1 MDPNKTFVS
10 VPGLGNKEE
19 PGHLNEHRLPFIGF
33 LPNRVRNHFIAMVGE
48 FIGTFLFLFFAFSG
62 TQVANAAAAGANAG
76 SEELA
81 QVPNAPVLMY
91 IALAFGF
98 SLAVNAWV
106 FFRISGGLFN
116 PAVTLGLAMIGAI
129 NWVRALLTF
138 IAQILGAIASAAVV
152 SALFPGP
159 LAVSTN
165 LSAGTSLAR
174 GLFIEMFLTA
184 ELVFTIFMLA
194 AEKHKATFIAPVGIG
209 LALFIAE
216 LSGVFFTGGS
226 LNPARSFGPCV
237 VLRSFPSAHWIYWLG
252 PALGALLAVG
262 FYRFVKVL
270 EYETANPGQ
279 DFNEHEAEH
288 FDFDEDNAATGADVA
303 RPVPTGLSPI
313 NSAASRDSAQ
323 QIPGFGDRLSQTPPG
338 TGVPSAPN
346 VSGLAASPSAPGAP
360 LTRSEKSHDDDTGNR
375 KEQPNTRRKSDS
387 DTFSTA
393 KTPSLNEVPPTPSK
407 LPGEM
412 VIAGKPYVPSVKGDE
427 KRETAPAAK
436 EERHDTTPSK
446 DDKCDPAP
454 PKDEK
459 HGALP
464 TTNEKPCVAP
474 LKAESRDAAPRKD
487 EKRDVPLSK
496 DKDAGSVAPAGVNGK
511 PTLAVP

>member
-1 MDPNKTFVS
+1 

-19 PGHLNEHRLPFIGF
+19 PGHLNEHRLPYIGF

-62 TQVANAAAAGANAG
+62 TQVANAAASGANTG

-116 PAVTLGLAMIGAI
+116 PAVTLGLALIGAI
-129 NWVRALLTF
+129 TWMRALLTF
-138 IAQILGAIASAAVV
+138 IAQILGAIASAGVV

-165 LSAGTSLAR
+165 LSAGTSVAR

-209 LALFIAE
+209 LALFVAE

-237 VLRSFPSAHWIYWLG
+237 VLRSFPGVHWIYWLG
-252 PALGALLAVG
+252 PALGSLLAVG

-279 DFNEHEAEH
+279 DFNEQEAER
-288 FDFDEDNAATGADVA
+288 FQFDEDNAATGADVA
-303 RPVPTGLSPI
+303 RP
-313 NSAASRDSAQ
+313 
-323 QIPGFGDRLSQTPPG
+323 
-338 TGVPSAPN
+338 
-346 VSGLAASPSAPGAP
+346 
-360 LTRSEKSHDDDTGNR
+360 
-375 KEQPNTRRKSDS
+375 
-387 DTFSTA
+387 
-393 KTPSLNEVPPTPSK
+393 
-407 LPGEM
+407 
-412 VIAGKPYVPSVKGDE
+412 
-427 KRETAPAAK
+427 
-436 EERHDTTPSK
+436 
-446 DDKCDPAP
+446 
-454 PKDEK
+454 
-459 HGALP
+459 
-464 TTNEKPCVAP
+464 
-474 LKAESRDAAPRKD
+474 
-487 EKRDVPLSK
+487 
-496 DKDAGSVAPAGVNGK
+496 
-511 PTLAVP
+511 